1 MPYAGQRPFGD
12 IYSVPTPERAVNAI
26 AEKIYREKLMQDQQ
40 RRMEEKALDD
50 DFGKNIARVK
60 SVDVPEISQAY
71 NEFKQAHIGLQKKG
85 SQATPEDQMAVLLA
99 KAKVDEKINGSVEDK
114 EYLKLRANEGKSDKK
129 GRYNPDFNLKIQ
141 GMLNTPTS
149 KRNRDLDDDAL
160 LSKYSFPDLTKVIGD
175 AVGKGEEVK
184 IPTGR
189 KSIKGD
195 LYNDEN
201 VYKKIND
208 PNKVYNTLYTGIG
221 SRPDH
226 INFSRVVLDSITDQ
240 EAEELKTRYF
250 AKINDPIFKAIYGEV
265 KPFPESAG
273 NTDLGKAVAIKTM
286 QAVDVLPLD
295 PIRTDSKLN
304 TDAVMDKRA
313 KTAAAEW
320 DRRNKITF
328 GQSMQKIAANKAA
341 GQVPDNLGYVSDE
354 VVSEYGVPLQSGKTF
369 VDITNVDPERIDII
383 TNKDLSKKKIGVQPV
398 EINMTQPDGSLKRMK
413 GYYVDPA
420 TGDWEGKGGQKVSR
434 EAAKDRYI
442 QSKAGTKFK
451 AQSGTKGSENTKDV
465 KDLDPNGFKRE
476 GKYWKYK
483 DGRLFDDKGNVI
495 KQ

>member
-160 LSKYSFPDLTKVIGD
+160 LFKYSFPDLTKVIGD

-184 IPTGR
+184 IPTGG

-250 AKINDPIFKAIYGEV
+250 AKINDPRFKAIYGEV

-304 TDAVMDKRA
+304 TDAVMDKRFKQA
-313 KTAAAEW
+313 KIMEGIKQANRKEL
-320 DRRNKITF
+320 F
-328 GQSMQKIAANKAA
+328 GMREDAKAA
-341 GQVPDNLGYVSDE
+341 GEEANDLWIDNYLNKTRQEAKASGKVTTYKFGDGRTVTGYP
-354 VVSEYGVPLQSGKTF
+354 VPL
-369 VDITNVDPERIDII
+369 DPV
-383 TNKDLSKKKIGVQPV
+383 LSKAVGFDDK
-398 EINMTQPDGSLKRMK
+398 NK
-413 GYYVDPA
+413 GMLMVTD
-420 TGDWEGKGGQKVSR
+420 
-434 EAAKDRYI
+434 
-442 QSKAGTKFK
+442 
-451 AQSGTKGSENTKDV
+451 
-465 KDLDPNGFKRE
+465 E
-476 GKYWKYK
+476 GKYVPIFYETDANYAPIEKNGTYVVDKTKTNILSQDAIKLALGGKTGVKQLNKEMTKPSQKTKPKK
-483 DGRLFDDKGNVI
+483 DPLGLF
-495 KQ
+495 